1 MSIKD
6 MLCGIDNC
14 ICGKGHS
21 CPIDYIEIGDN
32 ALKKLPQICMQFK
45 RILLVADQNTY
56 KAAGEEASKL
66 ISDRLEEKLILGS
79 ECELLIPDEKA
90 LDTIRAKVS
99 DKTDLIV
106 GVGSG
111 VINDL
116 CKEVSFE
123 KNLPYYIIAT
133 APSMDGYASVGAALI
148 LGGMKVTLNA
158 RPPKAIIADAD
169 IIRQAPIDM
178 IKAGYGDII
187 GKFSC
192 LADWKL
198 AALLRSEYFCR
209 AVYELTL
216 NTAKAVRTLA
226 KKIAERNGEA
236 ISALM
241 EALVAV
247 GIAMAYV
254 GNSRPASGCEHHL
267 SHYFEI
273 TGILNA
279 EEYFAHGIDVGFS
292 AVKCAEL
299 REKMLKSAPEKQ
311 TFDKNAWLHEIRR
324 IYSASADGIIS
335 MQEKLGWYNEDDS
348 KAVTEKWSEVCDILS
363 EVPTAAD
370 FISMLDEVGLN
381 YSDFETLYGKKKI
394 DDAVLYAKDL
404 KDRYTILWLYYK
416 YFREAY

>member
-56 KAAGEEASKL
+56 KAAGEDASKL
-66 ISDRLEEKLILGS
+66 ISNRLEEKLILGS

-169 IIRQAPIDM
+169 IIRQAPM
-178 IKAGYGDII
+178 AGFILYFFWSHFTAGDII
-187 GKFSC
+187 RLKISANKKGITRGNKY
-192 LADWKL
+192 L
-198 AALLRSEYFCR
+198 
-209 AVYELTL
+209 
-216 NTAKAVRTLA
+216 
-226 KKIAERNGEA
+226 KKIYTP
-236 ISALM
+236 
-241 EALVAV
+241 AV
-247 GIAMAYV
+247 I
-254 GNSRPASGCEHHL
+254 P
-267 SHYFEI
+267 
-273 TGILNA
+273 
-279 EEYFAHGIDVGFS
+279 
-292 AVKCAEL
+292 
-299 REKMLKSAPEKQ
+299 KMSNN
-311 TFDKNAWLHEIRR
+311 F
-324 IYSASADGIIS
+324 
-335 MQEKLGWYNEDDS
+335 
-348 KAVTEKWSEVCDILS
+348 
-363 EVPTAAD
+363 
-370 FISMLDEVGLN
+370 
-381 YSDFETLYGKKKI
+381 
-394 DDAVLYAKDL
+394 
-404 KDRYTILWLYYK
+404 
-416 YFREAY
+416 FREIKVSSFIYILPSMKVS